1 MYWKIKAGLAG
12 KLAPLRCIVVVVAC
26 KPIKQPLP
34 VGAEAILGLFRL
46 LGHTWGS

>member
-1 MYWKIKAGLAG
+1 MYRKIKAGLAG
-12 KLAPLRCIVVVVAC
+12 KLAPLCCIVVVAF

-34 VGAEAILGLFRL
+34 VGAEVILGLFRL